1 MKKSLL
7 VLVVLLVVGALAFA
21 EDVKPTW
28 TVSGSAYA
36 IIGYDLNSSGGGIRN
51 SQSFD
56 FNFAFFPTQTFAK
69 GSDQKLYGMI
79 QVADVHFGIF
89 NGLWDA
95 KTKDGDSDYHSAF
108 ADDVKNTLGT
118 ITAKVV
124 YDPFYVLVSKGLDDM
139 RFNYAA
145 NTDGYSDV
153 NFFGLATLYP
163 TAGTM
168 ALGYASTMISA
179 RVTVLSAGAEANI
192 PATAQGDKADPSAFF
207 KAPVGHTDAVTAR
220 VVNSGT
226 WAYGLWVTANP
237 IAMLGVD
244 LKGILQTSTLASVVD
259 YAGFGGKLTVKPVDM
274 ISLVV
279 GADAYS
285 DLADL
290 FYVDVAPALTL
301 NLGDDALTASMYYS
315 NYPYVVVLPLVPKTA
330 SEVDVAV
337 KFVEADADKGYIP
350 GVGATVS
357 FGLNNIVPAT
367 GYDMTWTL
375 DVLANYTMGGW
386 KPYAEFKMSPN
397 ELNTDQMMKLNAGV
411 TFSGITN
418 TVITL
423 DYVATD
429 LGSVQAPFAG
439 KDDYI
444 NDKGRITL
452 KTKISY

>member
-79 QVADVHFGIF
+79 QVADVHFGII

-95 KTKDGDSDYHSAF
+95 KNATEVDYYSTF
-108 ADDVKNTLGT
+108 ADDVKNGGGT

-315 NYPYVVVLPLVPKTA
+315 NYPYTVVLPLVPKTA
-330 SEVDVAV
+330 SEFDVAV

-397 ELNTDQMMKLNAGV
+397 TAATDQQIKVNAGV
-411 TFSGITN
+411 VFTGIAN
-418 TVITL
+418 TAITL
-423 DYVATD
+423 DYIATD
-429 LGSVQAPFAG
+429 LTNKEPGTW
-439 KDDYI
+439 
-444 NDKGRITL
+444 NDKGIISL